1 MLLKLKLWN
10 SLNNQWFTFQ
20 IVPVPCFQVRF
31 ICGGP
36 TQGIEPFF
44 SDITSF
50 SSCEKLEKIYIFQ
63 NCSSCNNQVRFP
75 FKTISVVLCVADT
88 LNVYRGL
95 MRNRYPKSTLTEVFW
110 VNTKVSP
117 VRAKWVTIKIKGK
130 LSGRRSLERGG
141 KIASLLP
148 CYGGSKGARSC
159 KS

>member
-1 MLLKLKLWN
+1 MIYFSNSPCDLFSSQVYLW
-10 SLNNQWFTFQ
+10 
-20 IVPVPCFQVRF
+20 RF
-31 ICGGP
+31 HSRFRTI
-36 TQGIEPFF
+36 FF
-44 SDITSF
+44 WYHQF
-50 SSCEKLEKIYIFQ
+50 SSCEKLEKIHIFQ
-63 NCSSCNNQVRFP
+63 NCSSCNNQVHFP

-148 CYGGSKGARSC
+148 CYWGSKEARSC